1 MNTKD
6 QPRDWADVIVEELI
20 DHWID
25 IDLPL
30 DFEKTI
36 AQALRDVEEKRM
48 RLDAKIAQEKY
59 LDASTLMQDHEGCI
73 NFALSVGREILSA
86 RLGEGE

>member
-48 RLDAKIAQEKY
+48 RLDAAIVIQTPIVEAESY
-59 LDASTLMQDHEGCI
+59 FEARSRFRD
-73 NFALSVGREILSA
+73 RILSA